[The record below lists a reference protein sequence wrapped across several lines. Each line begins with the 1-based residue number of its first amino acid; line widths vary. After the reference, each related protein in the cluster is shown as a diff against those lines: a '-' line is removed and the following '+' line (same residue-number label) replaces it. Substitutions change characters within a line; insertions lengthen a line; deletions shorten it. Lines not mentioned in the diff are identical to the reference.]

1 MSVMAILR
9 QQLQNPFR
17 ICRKMRRRLLWAE
30 TQTFS
35 GWVCDSCR
43 FALAN
48 PKILPD
54 PFKRFD
60 PEDMEKSVIESF
72 DKHVCANYPLTK
84 QRTPD
89 DFLRANVRVVK
100 DSTEG

>member
-1 MSVMAILR
+1 
-9 QQLQNPFR
+9 
-17 ICRKMRRRLLWAE
+17 
-30 TQTFS
+30 
-35 GWVCDSCR
+35 
-43 FALAN
+43 
-48 PKILPD
+48 
-54 PFKRFD
+54 
-60 PEDMEKSVIESF
+60 MEKSVIESF